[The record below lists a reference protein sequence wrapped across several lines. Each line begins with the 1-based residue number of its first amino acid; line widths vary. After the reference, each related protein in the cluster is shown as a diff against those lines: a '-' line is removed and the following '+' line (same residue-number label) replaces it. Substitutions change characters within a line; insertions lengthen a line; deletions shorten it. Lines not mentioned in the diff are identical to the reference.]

1 MKSSKKRGFLL
12 KAGAML
18 AAVTLAF
25 SATPAQAEDLAMN
38 SMPETS
44 NLIITKVEQGANKG
58 TATNGE
64 QQDITGNTTIPGVT
78 FEAYKVPLTA
88 QAGTEAWQQEI
99 AGTNL
104 AEAQGAI
111 DGEAALTSDTTD
123 ANGVVTFNG
132 LARGL
137 YLIRETNTPAGVV
150 RSGDFLVAVPQTNA
164 AGTAWLSD
172 IYVYPKND
180 TVDATKTVKNATDYK
195 TGDVVTWTITADIP
209 QVRDPLSGNFV
220 STEMFVITDLLNDS
234 ELTPTSDSPIKVLS
248 PAGLEFGTD
257 YTVGTT
263 VPAEGQTL
271 VTVTFTGPGRTKI
284 AGALPGT
291 QQVVVTLDT
300 VVNAS
305 GVIDNT
311 AVINHGLGSEYNTDT
326 DGGGAP
332 EIRYGDI
339 TVIKSDENNT
349 RLEGAQ
355 FRVYLTQEAAQA
367 AKNVPYSDAN
377 TDGYLTPASKTSGLW
392 TTGEYGTVTIAGL
405 RDSNFA
411 NGGAVA
417 EQRYWLVETQ
427 APAGHQLLAEP
438 VSFTVNGEDLAL
450 TLNVSNASNTGNGFQ
465 LPLTGGTG
473 TALLTIL
480 GIAILG
486 LVLFVARM
494 RRNGESA

>member
-25 SATPAQAEDLAMN
+25 SPTPAQAEDLAMN

-44 NLIITKVEQGANKG
+44 NLIITKVEQGADKG
-58 TATNGE
+58 TPTNGE
-64 QQDITGNTTIPGVT
+64 KQTITGNTIEGVT
-78 FEAYKVPLTA
+78 FEAYQVPLTEA
-88 QAGTEAWQQEI
+88 PGTESWQQEI
-99 AGTNL
+99 AGTDL

-111 DGEAALTSDTTD
+111 DSDAAVKSGTTND
-123 ANGVVTFNG
+123 SGVVTFND

-137 YLIRETNTPAGVV
+137 YLIRETKTPAGVV

-172 IYVYPKND
+172 IYVYPKNH
-180 TVDATKTVKNATDYK
+180 TVDATKTVENATDYK

-209 QVRDPLSGNFV
+209 QVRDPLSGDFV

-248 PAGLEFGTD
+248 PENLDFDTD
-257 YTVGTT
+257 YKVNTT
-263 VPAEGQTL
+263 VPVEGQTL
-271 VTVTFTGPGRTKI
+271 VTVTFTDAGRAKI
-284 AGALPGT
+284 ADALPGT

-311 AVINHGLGSEYNTDT
+311 AFINHGTGSEYNTDT
-326 DGGGAP
+326 DGGGTP

-367 AKNVPYSDAN
+367 AADVAYSD
-377 TDGYLTPASKTSGLW
+377 TDPNGYLTPASNTSGLW
-392 TTGEYGTVTIAGL
+392 TTGEDGTVKIAGL
-405 RDSNFA
+405 RDSSFA

-417 EQRYWLVETQ
+417 EQLYWLVETQ

-438 VSFTVNGEDLAL
+438 VSFTVNGKDLSL